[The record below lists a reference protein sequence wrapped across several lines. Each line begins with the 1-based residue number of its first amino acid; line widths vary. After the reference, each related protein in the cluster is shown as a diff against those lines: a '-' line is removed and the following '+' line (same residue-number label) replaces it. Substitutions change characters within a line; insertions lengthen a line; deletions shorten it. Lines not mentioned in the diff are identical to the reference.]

1 MAIATLRGYCSQ
13 DPDENA
19 HIRMSGFVVA
29 EVLLKLYDKFKLF
42 PDGLTAK
49 NPLAQKWAVKTGHAC
64 RKLAAKLHV
73 LSWHV
78 CLIHACLCG
87 ACGVSCVWRSLW
99 LRPASSGFS

>member
-1 MAIATLRGYCSQ
+1 MRMLIS
-13 DPDENA
+13 E
-19 HIRMSGFVVA
+19 MSGFVVA

-78 CLIHACLCG
+78 CLIHACACG

>member
-19 HIRMSGFVVA
+19 HLRMSGFVAA
-29 EVLLKLYDKFKLF
+29 EVLLKLYDKLKLF
-42 PDGLTAK
+42 ADGLTPK

-64 RKLAAKLHV
+64 RKLAV

-78 CLIHACLCG
+78 CLIHVVHV
-87 ACGVSCVWRSLW
+87 VSHVCRAPLLRS
-99 LRPASSGFS
+99 ASSGFS